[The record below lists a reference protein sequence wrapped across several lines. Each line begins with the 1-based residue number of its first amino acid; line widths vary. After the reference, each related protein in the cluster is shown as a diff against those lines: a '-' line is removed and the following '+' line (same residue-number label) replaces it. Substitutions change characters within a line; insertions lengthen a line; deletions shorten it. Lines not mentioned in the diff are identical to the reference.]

1 MLTGTM
7 LQRFSC
13 GVSFFLKSVFFVVLT
28 IFTDLN
34 PIGRCSDGARAIQ
47 VRHCGDAIVIR
58 LV

>member
-13 GVSFFLKSVFFVVLT
+13 EFSCFLKSVFFVVPT

-34 PIGRCSDGARAIQ
+34 PIVLCPDGARAIQ
-47 VRHCGDAIVIR
+47 ARHCGEAMVIR